1 MTERTFIESQVSTH
15 AYDSDGEVSRI
26 NQWEFIRKLGSGSFA
41 EVRLAKDVEAKEGE
55 EGMAAVKISNKSML
69 RKTRTMRKEGRKM
82 VVQTALEK
90 VHQEIS
96 LMKQMAHPNIVQL
109 YEVIDDEEE
118 DVIYMVLEYIPLGEI
133 MSWDSDTLLYRW
145 VFLSSSNAACMML
158 PLCVTS

>member
-1 MTERTFIESQVSTH
+1 
-15 AYDSDGEVSRI
+15 
-26 NQWEFIRKLGSGSFA
+26 
-41 EVRLAKDVEAKEGE
+41 
-55 EGMAAVKISNKSML
+55 
-69 RKTRTMRKEGRKM
+69 
-82 VVQTALEK
+82 
-90 VHQEIS
+90 
-96 LMKQMAHPNIVQL
+96 MKQMAHPNIVQL